1 MQFLA
6 QFFKFEEKN
15 TNWRRELMAGFTGFV
30 TVCYDVVL
38 VIPAMLADA
47 GMNLQAATIAV
58 IWATAFASLLM
69 GLVANFPV
77 IVAPGLG
84 ICAFFSYYVCGP
96 MGLSWQTALAAVFIS
111 GVIFFFVDG
120 HQNSSTDH

>member
-1 MQFLA
+1 MQFLT

-30 TVCYDVVL
+30 TVCYVVL

-96 MGLSWQTALAAVFIS
+96 MGLLANRFGS
-111 GVIFFFVDG
+111 RLYFRRHLFFVDG